1 MSKYFVCL
9 LQFDTVSNALKVKY
23 DIVMNK
29 HPPRSVS
36 LERHRE
42 VPVCASRAMDLGN
55 FPAILSYV
63 LEIKVICKFVRITI
77 I

>member
-9 LQFDTVSNALKVKY
+9 LQFDTVSNALEVKY

-29 HPPRSVS
+29 QPPRSLS

-42 VPVCASRAMDLGN
+42 VPLCASRPLDLGN

-63 LEIKVICKFVRITI
+63 LEIKVIYKFLRITI